1 MRYGLSRECLSR
13 ESRMDSYADTV
24 CLACTAYSNEWIAMR
39 INSGYGFADAVG
51 FADTETERGR
61 HSNRERQADTETW
74 ALRMLWALRIQTF
87 DSDGWIAMRMIAMR
101 INSGYGLSGVY
112 ADDSYA
118 DDSYADQQRI
128 RSVWRVCG

>member
-1 MRYGLSRECLSR
+1 
-13 ESRMDSYADTV
+13 
-24 CLACTAYSNEWIAMR
+24 MR

-51 FADTETERGR
+51 FADTETERGRHSNRERQADTETERGR